1 MTSTPLAKHA
11 LREPVAFGAGGER
24 NAAELLRAA
33 AWVAGQLP
41 AATPG
46 SHVLVAV
53 GQDRYAFA
61 VALLGTWLRGHAAA
75 LPPHTGRD
83 AILRL
88 AQRAD
93 TVAVLHDTTTEA
105 PLRID
110 GLLAALP
117 GDLALPA
124 QPLVLPELSATLYT
138 EDMRAWPQRR
148 PQLLS
153 EAQQLIDTFGLGPG
167 LRFVSTLPP
176 CNPYGLM
183 LGVLVPLLSGGAFSR
198 EVTSVVHGGRGA
210 VLVSVP
216 AHLREGAPGVLAGF
230 GKVFSSRAPLTAA
243 VAAGREIVDLFGAT
257 QSGSLGYRLLPDEVA
272 FRPLAGVSVAL
283 GAEGRLQGA
292 GAFGPFALED
302 RAVLGADGRFTLVE
316 RVGQAGEALLAER
329 LAAISG
335 VREVAVVGAGGELLA
350 AVVAPGWDAA
360 GLMQQL
366 QREGSGTSLGMPSR
380 IVCVERLGRDD
391 AGRYPRARVLMLF
404 GRAADGRP
412 LNFELEWR
420 GEEVSREAGR
430 ERRVYRAHVPADY
443 GYFVGHFPGYP
454 ILPGA
459 AQLSDLVLPCVRRAR
474 PELGPLALMTRV
486 KFLDRI
492 KPDQDVEVV
501 LTWREAEPSLEFALR
516 RADTLCA
523 TGKLGFAAVPP

>member
-1 MTSTPLAKHA
+1 MPLAKHA

-24 NAAELLRAA
+24 STAELMRDA

-61 VALLGTWLRGHAAA
+61 AALLGTWLRGHAAA

-88 AQRAD
+88 AQRAE
-93 TVAVLHDTTTEA
+93 TVAVLHDTTTQA
-105 PLRID
+105 PLRVD
-110 GLLAALP
+110 ALLATTP
-117 GDLALPA
+117 GDQASPA
-124 QPLVLPELSATLYT
+124 QPLVLPELLATLYT

-148 PQLLS
+148 PQLLG
-153 EAQQLIDTFGLGPG
+153 EAQLLIDTFGLGPG
-167 LRFVSTLPP
+167 LRFVSTLAP
-176 CNPYGLM
+176 CNAYGLM
-183 LGVLVPLLSGGAFSR
+183 LGVVVPLLSGGAFSR
-198 EVTSVVHGGRGA
+198 EVTRVVAAGRGE
-210 VLVSVP
+210 VLVSAP
-216 AHLREGAPGVLAGF
+216 AHLRDAAPGMLAGF

-243 VAAGREIVDLFGAT
+243 VASREIIDLFGAT
-257 QSGSLGYRLLPDEVA
+257 QSGSVGYRLLPDEEA
-272 FRPLAGVSVAL
+272 FRPLAGVTVAV
-283 GAEGRLQGA
+283 GADGALKGA
-292 GAFGPFALED
+292 GAFGEFALED
-302 RAVLGADGRFTLVE
+302 PAELGADGRFTLVE
-316 RVGQAGEALLAER
+316 RVGVASEALLERR

-335 VREVAVVGAGGELLA
+335 VREVAVVGVRGELLA
-350 AVVAPGWDAA
+350 AVVAPGWDEA
-360 GLMQQL
+360 GLMARL
-366 QREGSGTSLGMPSR
+366 RAEGSGTSAAMPSR
-380 IVCVERLGRDD
+380 IVCVERLLRDD
-391 AGRYPRARVLMLF
+391 TGRYSRARLLMLF
-404 GRAADGRP
+404 ARAADGTP

-420 GEEVSREAGR
+420 GEEVSHEAGR
-430 ERRVYRAHVPADY
+430 EQRVYRAHVPADY

-486 KFLDRI
+486 KFLDRVR
-492 KPDQDVEVV
+492 PDQDVEVV
-501 LTWREAEPSLEFALR
+501 LSWREPEPSVEFALR

-523 TGKLGFAAVPP
+523 TGKLSFAAVPP